1 MSEDAAPKKK
11 SKPKRDAAG
20 NDVPKKKSK
29 PKRDAAIE
37 DAPALSA
44 VDAPKAKKKK
54 KNQEEGQGD
63 PVAAETETVPK
74 KKSKKR
80 DAQEAPVDMET
91 ETLANEERG
100 DGNIAVADAG
110 KPARVR
116 KRKRP
121 KPAPAAANSEPVQA
135 GADSQPE
142 LGRQTHARAPT
153 SSSSTEPTT
162 LYVEGISYDAKEDDV
177 QRAFEQ
183 CGVVVA
189 VRMPRYQDSGRPRG
203 YAHVVFE
210 TAASATAALTQMAGH
225 QLMGRYLTVARPNTP
240 RALGSSGGETAHRA
254 LPPGCKTVF
263 VRNLPY
269 DCSEDAVRQTFSACG
284 RVSDVR
290 LALWNH
296 TKLRKG
302 FGYVEFVKDTS
313 AEVAVNKR
321 GLMVGGRPV
330 ACDYETAEPKG
341 SFRRGSGQH
350 WTKTPQAKGGT
361 GNGSAPQRPGT
372 RV

>member
-100 DGNIAVADAG
+100 DGNIAAADVG

-153 SSSSTEPTT
+153 SRCSRRCA
-162 LYVEGISYDAKEDDV
+162 VDC
-177 QRAFEQ
+177 RAIERAR
-183 CGVVVA
+183 A
-189 VRMPRYQDSGRPRG
+189 VRGLWRRDFPGGREKRATGDYSFVEIRAPYSFVRRVKTAAAPSRPR
-203 YAHVVFE
+203 F
-210 TAASATAALTQMAGH
+210 TSKASHTMPKRMTCRSVPAL
-225 QLMGRYLTVARPNTP
+225 Y
-240 RALGSSGGETAHRA
+240 
-254 LPPGCKTVF
+254 
-263 VRNLPY
+263 
-269 DCSEDAVRQTFSACG
+269 SAN
-284 RVSDVR
+284 S
-290 LALWNH
+290 
-296 TKLRKG
+296 
-302 FGYVEFVKDTS
+302 
-313 AEVAVNKR
+313 
-321 GLMVGGRPV
+321 
-330 ACDYETAEPKG
+330 
-341 SFRRGSGQH
+341 
-350 WTKTPQAKGGT
+350 
-361 GNGSAPQRPGT
+361 
-372 RV
+372 